1 MKCTRF
7 ISAVT
12 AITMM
17 LSGMTFSKYIPFGN
31 ICNEMTVTAFS
42 LKESYPNS
50 AVYTAEC
57 LINGLIEI
65 GTGNYSAS
73 VTKYSD
79 VKDRNYAYEQ
89 LANNVMADKGLV
101 ITSAMWDTFNRVI
114 SGKLPSAVDT
124 DLREEQI
131 YEIFLMDYLTFSEGS
146 TEDSSLLDRAGD
158 FADKTMKY
166 EKKIFEKL
174 LDKGIA
180 ADEKSLIALIEKSDS
195 LSDPKVVEAMKE
207 LNWEKDL
214 VGYTE
219 VLNDITEVATNAK
232 DYFEAL
238 TNAMALKEV
247 NDERI
252 EFLKS
257 MSEKASNDK
266 AFQTAVDNIID
277 IIESSYGEIVFSEG
291 VKKIGTIGWDKCWS
305 VLTKEMP
312 YFSIFKTAKDAM
324 NYLFNTDSMAENNIR
339 IIMQYTAGQYAQQV
353 LNSAYYAYKMNPTEE
368 NAAAFNEAY
377 KNYLAYQDYSSE
389 WAKDFVEAVP
399 FTSSI
404 TVSEW
409 LSDLNSDIN
418 YCNNAINFA
427 NKYAEIY
434 NKVVY
439 PSSNEYVWY
448 LEPSIEA
455 DDINVVTETPYK
467 QNYGYFIE
475 SKYYVIK
482 QNNKYGFIDME
493 GNIVVEPK
501 YFGVAGGTNN
511 HYYINSWSYMHT
523 DYTFCPELGS
533 VHERNYKKCE
543 DCNAD
548 LNSSSYGYFGCYDNE
563 RKLFSRS
570 PNAMPSYGEV
580 EGATFSEGIITND
593 YSETAQLAKFSDD
606 NKSAKLYN
614 KFGVVKNGEV
624 IVDFNYKEA
633 LTYKAGV
640 TALKKGSTWE
650 YFNENGDMLFST
662 DCVSGVTKYYFDKI
676 GRRKSVTL
684 PYLASYNYIAVND
697 DEGGGYYD
705 INGNSVIPVGE
716 FESVRP
722 VYENKAW
729 VKDKETGLWGVLD
742 IEKTADRIISSLE
755 IFGDLDEDGVVQISD
770 ATMVLNIYARGA
782 ACLDTSEYTDRQ
794 KKAADVNKDGK
805 IDISDATAILTY
817 YAQNA
822 AGLNPTWDKIVV

>member
-7 ISAVT
+7 ISVITAVT
-12 AITMM
+12 MM
-17 LSGMTFSKYIPFGN
+17 FSGMTYISFDK
-31 ICNEMTVTAFS
+31 ICNEITAAAFS

-57 LINGLIEI
+57 LINGLIDI
-65 GTGNYSAS
+65 DTGKYSES
-73 VTKYSD
+73 YTKYSD

-89 LANNVMADKGLV
+89 LANNVMEDQGLV
-101 ITSAMWDTFNRVI
+101 ITSAMWDTFNKVI

-146 TEDSSLLDRAGD
+146 TENSNLLDRAGD

-166 EKKIFEKL
+166 ESKVLKQL

-180 ADEKSLIALIEKSDS
+180 ADEKSLIDLIENSDS
-195 LSDPKVVEAMKE
+195 LNDPKIVEAMKE
-207 LNWEKDL
+207 LDFENKL
-214 VGYTE
+214 VGYTK
-219 VLNDITEVATNAK
+219 VLDGIKDAATNAK
-232 DYFEAL
+232 DYFDAI
-238 TNAMALKEV
+238 TKAMALKEV

-252 EFLKS
+252 AFLKS

-266 AFQTAVDNIID
+266 AFQTAVDNIIY

-291 VKKIGTIGWDKCWS
+291 IKKIGTIGWDKCWS

-312 YFSIFKTAKDAM
+312 YFAIFENVKDAM

-339 IIMQYTAGQYAQQV
+339 IIMQYTTGQYAQQV
-353 LNSAYYAYKMNPTEE
+353 LNSAYYDYKMNPIEE
-368 NAAAFNEAY
+368 SAAVFNESY
-377 KNYLAYQDYSSE
+377 KNYIAYQDYSSE
-389 WAKDFVEAVP
+389 WAKNFVKA
-399 FTSSI
+399 FTSSASSI
-404 TVSEW
+404 NVDAW
-409 LSDLNSDIN
+409 LSDLNSDIS
-418 YCNNAINFA
+418 YCNVAIKMA

-434 NKVVY
+434 NNVVY
-439 PSSNEYVWY
+439 SSDDEYVWY

-455 DDINVVTETPYK
+455 DDINVVAEVLCG

-475 SKYYVIK
+475 SKYYVII
-482 QNNKYGFIDME
+482 QNDKYGFIDME

-511 HYYINSWSYMHT
+511 HYYINSWSYMYS
-523 DYTFCPELGS
+523 DYTFCTEFGS
-533 VHERNYKKCE
+533 MHKRNYKKCE

-548 LNSSSYGYFGCYDNE
+548 LNSSSDEYFGCYDNE

-570 PNAMPSYGEV
+570 PNAIPSDGRV
-580 EGATFSEGIITND
+580 GGATLSEGIITND
-593 YSETAQLAKFSDD
+593 YSETAQLATFSDD

-614 KFGVVKNGEV
+614 KFGVVKNGEI
-624 IVDFNYKEA
+624 IVDFDYDSA
-633 LTYKAGV
+633 LTYKDGV
-640 TALKKGSTWE
+640 TAMKKGDIWE

-662 DCVSGVTKYYFDKI
+662 DCVSGLLEDLVI
-676 GRRKSVTL
+676 RRPTPL

-697 DEGGGYYD
+697 NIGGGYYD
-705 INGNSVIPVGE
+705 INGNSVIPVGA

-742 IEKTADRIISSLE
+742 IEKTVDKITSSSE
-755 IFGDLDEDGVVQISD
+755 VFGDIDEDGKVQVSD
-770 ATMVLNIYARGA
+770 ATLVLDVYSRNA
-782 ACLDTSEYTDRQ
+782 AGLDISKYTDNQ